1 MPICFLVTIRE
12 GVDPGGMG
20 GGEELGG
27 KKECDGDVGKMMSQ
41 WLLTDDN
48 NVRECAAQQYLECA
62 VTGKNCCGL
71 VDDRVPQPPLA
82 WSWGF

>member
-41 WLLTDDN
+41 
-48 NVRECAAQQYLECA
+48 
-62 VTGKNCCGL
+62 
-71 VDDRVPQPPLA
+71 
-82 WSWGF
+82 